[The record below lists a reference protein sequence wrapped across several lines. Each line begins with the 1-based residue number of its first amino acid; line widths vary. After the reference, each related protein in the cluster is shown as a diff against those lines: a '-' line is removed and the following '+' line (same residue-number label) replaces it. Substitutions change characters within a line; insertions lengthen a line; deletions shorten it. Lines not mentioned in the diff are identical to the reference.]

1 MKKKTYGVGMLAL
14 AMVLAGPA
22 VAGRNGGVS
31 PAAPVP
37 GPMAPILPG
46 TGWTIFFWGLAALP
60 GDAAPTFEFDG
71 PAKVT
76 VVDAHC
82 TGDRFRIY
90 DNNVLVLTTSPAQP
104 PVCEFPGETSDPDTA
119 LTLPQ
124 FYTQGVLFVGPGSH
138 SIRIEVIESYFEEGS
153 FGGGAFI
160 RIDVA
165 AAAAIPFASPV
176 GLALLMVALAVGG
189 ALLVRQ
195 RLVG

>member
-1 MKKKTYGVGMLAL
+1 MKSKVLGVAILAA

-22 VAGRNGGVS
+22 VAGLNGGAS
-31 PAAPVP
+31 PEAPVP
-37 GPMAPILPG
+37 GPMAPITPG
-46 TGWTIFFWGLAALP
+46 SGWANFSWSLAALP

-76 VVDAHC
+76 VVDAFC

-90 DNNVLVLTTSPAQP
+90 DNGVLVLTTSPDAP
-104 PVCEFPGETSDPDTA
+104 DVCSFPERANDPDTA

-124 FYTQGVLFVGPGSH
+124 FYSQGVLFVGPGSH
-138 SIRIEVIESYFEEGS
+138 SIRIELIESYFEGS
-153 FGGGAFI
+153 FSGAAFI
-160 RIDVA
+160 RVDAA

-176 GLALLMVALAVGG
+176 GLAALVAALALGG
-189 ALLVRQ
+189 ALLLRQ